1 MSKSDD
7 SVEHLLE
14 LGYLRMT
21 NLLANELYKEVVV
34 PTEIQSNMP
43 VARKVR
49 ITPKILH
56 FECLILSKIELDKCI
71 ILFLESCAN
80 ILSRESTSGW
90 NFGEGTFRNQRS
102 SVYYRLE
109 F

>member
-1 MSKSDD
+1 MEFFPVFLMNHRYRYTKMSKSDD

-21 NLLANELYKEVVV
+21 NLLANEIYKEVVV

-49 ITPKILH
+49 FSP
-56 FECLILSKIELDKCI
+56 LSSPPPNLQHSI
-71 ILFLESCAN
+71 
-80 ILSRESTSGW
+80 R
-90 NFGEGTFRNQRS
+90 
-102 SVYYRLE
+102 
-109 F
+109 